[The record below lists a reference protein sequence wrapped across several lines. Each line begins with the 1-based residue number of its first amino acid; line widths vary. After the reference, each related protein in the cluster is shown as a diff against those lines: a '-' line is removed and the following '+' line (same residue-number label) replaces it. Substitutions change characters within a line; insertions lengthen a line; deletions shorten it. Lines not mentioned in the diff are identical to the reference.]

1 MKQILLIL
9 TIVIFFSKSL
19 QSQTT
24 NTSSWRETERDSMAN
39 AFKLYEDKN
48 FSKALPYYECI
59 FKNHPNEVFVKY
71 MYGISLLNSSHK
83 FDNALK
89 MLRDV
94 YEENSEIDYIELDLS
109 KALFFNYKF
118 DEATAMM
125 EKFIA
130 NKRTTEENK
139 SNAELLKKH
148 ILNAKFYHAKPTSM
162 SVSNFGPTFNTQYNE
177 FSPLISADESVLIYS
192 HIGEKSKKTSNT
204 DSTLNTNSNNV
215 NFNSDIFMSVKIND
229 QLQSPLPIENLNTTD
244 EEMAVALSQDAQV
257 LFTHKYDTSGNG
269 DIYESRFNGSTYSS
283 VSKLRGTVNTNSYE
297 GHCSI
302 SPDGKTLY
310 FSSNRPGGFGGKD
323 IYKAVLMSDSTWG
336 DVVNMGDSINTIYDE
351 DFPFIHYDGSTL
363 YFSSNSQKSCG
374 GFDVFKSSIDR
385 NNNSIVRTE
394 NMGFPLNSPF
404 DDVNFVLASNGSKGY
419 FNSSKPGGQGLNDI
433 YTVEMGND
441 SRKPLLYSIKGNVTT
456 NELPTEADIK
466 IEITSKGNA
475 LFNTIKTVAMTGNY
489 IVSLPLGQS
498 YKLTFTCKNEK
509 PKSFDYSAS
518 EITEYQE
525 IINNIKFGG
534 NTDSLNYLTDKGNT
548 NANNNS
554 INKLSNEADKAAIT
568 LLQKKISRFAATYG
582 KISAD
587 GLVFKVQVSAIKI
600 FDKSKFKH
608 LKRLGKIEADK
619 FNDDIIRV
627 TSNGKFKT
635 LEKAWE
641 HNKKVIQAGQTDA
654 FVTAYYQDKRVSF
667 DELVKM
673 GIYK

>member
-1 MKQILLIL
+1 
-9 TIVIFFSKSL
+9 
-19 QSQTT
+19 
-24 NTSSWRETERDSMAN
+24 MAN

-48 FSKALPYYECI
+48 FSKALPYYESI

-71 MYGISLLNSSHK
+71 MYGISLLNSSNK
-83 FDNALK
+83 FENALK
-89 MLRDV
+89 MLKDV
-94 YEENSEIDYIELDLS
+94 YEENPEIDYIELDLS

-118 DEATAMM
+118 DEATTMM
-125 EKFIA
+125 ERFIA

-139 SNAELLKKH
+139 SNAELLKKY
-148 ILNAKFYHAKPTSM
+148 IANAKYYHAKPSNIN
-162 SVSNFGPTFNTQYNE
+162 VSNYGTTLNTPDNE
-177 FSPLISADESVLIYS
+177 LFPLISADESVLIYTYN
-192 HIGEKSKKTSNT
+192 GAKSKTSNNN

-215 NFNSDIFMSVKIND
+215 NFTSDIFMSIKIND
-229 QLQSPLPIENLNTTD
+229 QVKSPLPVNSVNTSAD
-244 EEMAVALSQDAQV
+244 EIAVGLSQDAQI
-257 LFTHKYDTSGNG
+257 LYTFMNDTAGNG
-269 DIYESRFNGSTYSS
+269 DIFESRFNGSNYSPP
-283 VSKLRGTVNTNSYE
+283 SKLKGTVNTNSYE
-297 GHCSI
+297 GHCSL

-323 IYKAVLMSDSTWG
+323 IYKAVLMPDSTWG
-336 DVVNMGDSINTIYDE
+336 DVVNMGDSINTVYDE
-351 DFPFIHYDGSTL
+351 DFPFIHYDGLTL
-363 YFSSNSQKSCG
+363 YFCSNSQKSCG
-374 GFDVFKSSIDR
+374 GFDVFKSNIDQ
-385 NNNSIVRTE
+385 NNNTIVRTE

-404 DDVNFVLASNGSKGY
+404 DDVNFVLSANGSKGY

-433 YTVEMGND
+433 YTVEIGND
-441 SRKPLLYSIKGNVTT
+441 SRKPLLYSIKGNITT

-466 IEITSKGNA
+466 IEIASKGNV

-534 NTDSLNYLTDKGNT
+534 STDSLNYLTDKGNT
-548 NANNNS
+548 NTNNNS
-554 INKLSNEADKAAIT
+554 TNKLSNEADNAAIT
-568 LLQKKISRFAATYG
+568 LLQKKISRFAAAYG

>member
-1 MKQILLIL
+1 MKHFLLFL
-9 TIVIFFSKSL
+9 TLVIFFSKSL

-39 AFKLYEDKN
+39 AFKFYEEKK
-48 FSKALPYYECI
+48 FSKALPYYENI
-59 FKNHPNEVFVKY
+59 YNNHPNEVFVKY
-71 MYGISLLNSSHK
+71 MYGISLLNNSNK
-83 FDNALK
+83 FENALK

-94 YEENSEIDYIELDLS
+94 YDENPEIDYIELDLS

-118 DEATAMM
+118 DEATTMM
-125 EKFIA
+125 ERFIA

-139 SNAELLKKH
+139 SNAELLKKY
-148 ILNAKFYHAKPTSM
+148 IANAKYYHAKPSNIN
-162 SVSNFGPTFNTQYNE
+162 VSNYGTALNTPDNE
-177 FSPLISADESVLIYS
+177 IFPLISADESVLIYTYNGS
-192 HIGEKSKKTSNT
+192 KSKTSTNN

-215 NFNSDIFMSVKIND
+215 NFTSDIFMSIKIND
-229 QLQSPLPIENLNTTD
+229 QVKSPLPVNSVNTSAD
-244 EEMAVALSQDAQV
+244 EIAVGLSQDAQI
-257 LFTHKYDTSGNG
+257 LYTFKNDTAGNG
-269 DIYESRFNGSTYSS
+269 DIFESRFNGSNYSPP
-283 VSKLRGTVNTNSYE
+283 SKLKGTVNTNSYE
-297 GHCSI
+297 GHCSL
-302 SPDGKTLY
+302 STDGKTLY

-323 IYKAVLMSDSTWG
+323 IYKAVLMPDSTWG
-336 DVVNMGDSINTIYDE
+336 DVVNMGDSINTVYDE
-351 DFPFIHYDGSTL
+351 DFPFIHYDGLTL
-363 YFSSNSQKSCG
+363 YFCSNSQKSCG

-404 DDVNFVLASNGSKGY
+404 DDVNFVLSANSSKGY

-534 NTDSLNYLTDKGNT
+534 STDSLNYLTDKGNT
-548 NANNNS
+548 NTNNS
-554 INKLSNEADKAAIT
+554 STNKLSNEADNAAIT

>member
-1 MKQILLIL
+1 MKHFLLFL
-9 TIVIFFSKSL
+9 TLVIFFSKSL

-39 AFKLYEDKN
+39 AFKFYEEKK
-48 FSKALPYYECI
+48 FSKALPYYENI
-59 FKNHPNEVFVKY
+59 YNNHPNEVFVKY
-71 MYGISLLNSSHK
+71 MYGISLLNSYNK
-83 FDNALK
+83 FEYALK
-89 MLRDV
+89 MLQDV
-94 YEENSEIDYIELDLS
+94 YEENPEIDYIELDLS

-118 DEATAMM
+118 DEATKMM
-125 EKFIA
+125 DRFIA
-130 NKRTTEENK
+130 NKRTTEGNK
-139 SNAELLKKH
+139 SNADLLKKH

-162 SVSNFGPTFNTQYNE
+162 SVSNFGPTFNTPYNE

-244 EEMAVALSQDAQV
+244 EEMAVGLSQDAQV

-297 GHCSI
+297 GHCSL

-323 IYKAVLMSDSTWG
+323 IYKAVLMPDSTWG

-374 GFDVFKSSIDR
+374 GFDIFKSNIDQ
-385 NNNSIVRTE
+385 NNNTIVRTE

-404 DDVNFVLASNGSKGY
+404 DDVNFVLASNGLKGY
-419 FNSSKPGGQGLNDI
+419 LNCFKPGGQGLNDI
-433 YTVEMGND
+433 YIVEIGND
-441 SRKPLLYSIKGNVTT
+441 TKKPLLYSIKGDVTY
-456 NELPTEADIK
+456 NETPVEATIK
-466 IEITSKGNA
+466 IEITSKGNV
-475 LFNTIKTVAMTGNY
+475 LFNTIKTVAATGNY
-489 IVSLPLGQS
+489 IVSLPIGQS
-498 YKLTFTCKNEK
+498 YKLTFTCKNQN
-509 PKSFDYSAS
+509 PKSFDYNAS
-518 EITEYQE
+518 EITDYQE

-534 NTDSLNYLTDKGNT
+534 NTDSLNYLSDKGNT
-548 NANNNS
+548 NTSAN
-554 INKLSNEADKAAIT
+554 NKLSKDADKAAIT
-568 LLQKKISRFAATYG
+568 LLQKKISRYAATYG

-587 GLVFKVQVSAIKI
+587 GLVFKVQISAIKV

-654 FVTAYYQDKRVSF
+654 FVTAYYQGKRVSF
-667 DELVKM
+667 EELLKM

>member
-1 MKQILLIL
+1 MKHFLLFL
-9 TIVIFFSKSL
+9 TLVIFFSKSL

-39 AFKLYEDKN
+39 AFKFYEEKK
-48 FSKALPYYECI
+48 FSKALPYYENI
-59 FKNHPNEVFVKY
+59 YNNHPNEVFVKY
-71 MYGISLLNSSHK
+71 MYGISLLNNCNK
-83 FDNALK
+83 FEYALK
-89 MLRDV
+89 MLQDV
-94 YEENSEIDYIELDLS
+94 YEENPEIDYIELDLS

-118 DEATAMM
+118 DDATKMM
-125 EKFIA
+125 DRYIA
-130 NKRTTEENK
+130 NKRTTVENK

-162 SVSNFGPTFNTQYNE
+162 SVSNFGTTFNTPDNE

-192 HIGEKSKKTSNT
+192 HNGEKSKKANNS

-215 NFNSDIFMSVKIND
+215 NFNSDMFMSVKIND

-244 EEMAVALSQDAQV
+244 EEMAVGLSQDAQV

-297 GHCSI
+297 GHCSL
-302 SPDGKTLY
+302 SPDGKLLY

-323 IYKAVLMSDSTWG
+323 IYKAVLMPDSTWG

-374 GFDVFKSSIDR
+374 GFDVFKSNIDQ
-385 NNNSIVRTE
+385 NNNTIIRTE

-404 DDVNFVLASNGSKGY
+404 DDVNFVLASNGLKGY
-419 FNSSKPGGQGLNDI
+419 LNCFKPGGQGLNDI
-433 YTVEMGND
+433 YIVEIGND
-441 SRKPLLYSIKGNVTT
+441 TKKPLLYSIKGNVTY
-456 NELPTEADIK
+456 NESPIEATIK
-466 IEITSKGNA
+466 IEITSKGNM
-475 LFNTIKTVAMTGNY
+475 LFNTIKTVAATGNY

-498 YKLTFTCKNEK
+498 YKLTFTCKNQN
-509 PKSFDYSAS
+509 PRSFDYNAS
-518 EITEYQE
+518 EITDYQE

-534 NTDSLNYLTDKGNT
+534 NTDSLNYLSDKGNT
-548 NANNNS
+548 NTSAT
-554 INKLSNEADKAAIT
+554 NKLSKEADKAAIT
-568 LLQKKISRFAATYG
+568 LLQKKISRYAATYG

-587 GLVFKVQVSAIKI
+587 GLAFKVQISAIKV

-619 FNDDIIRV
+619 FNDDIFRV

-654 FVTAYYQDKRVSF
+654 FVTVYYQGKRVSF
-667 DELVKM
+667 EELIKM

>member
-1 MKQILLIL
+1 MKQFLLFL

-48 FSKALPYYECI
+48 FSKALPYYESI

-71 MYGISLLNSSHK
+71 MYGISLLNSSNK
-83 FDNALK
+83 FENALK
-89 MLRDV
+89 MLKDV
-94 YEENSEIDYIELDLS
+94 YEENPEIDYIELDLS

-118 DEATAMM
+118 DEATTMM
-125 EKFIA
+125 ERFIA

-139 SNAELLKKH
+139 SNAELLKKY
-148 ILNAKFYHAKPTSM
+148 IANAKYYHAKPSNIN
-162 SVSNFGPTFNTQYNE
+162 VSNYGTTLNTPDNE
-177 FSPLISADESVLIYS
+177 LFPLISADESVLIYTYN
-192 HIGEKSKKTSNT
+192 GAKSKTSNNN

-215 NFNSDIFMSVKIND
+215 NFTSDIFMSIKIND
-229 QLQSPLPIENLNTTD
+229 QVKSPLPVNSVNTSAD
-244 EEMAVALSQDAQV
+244 EIAVGLSQDAQI
-257 LFTHKYDTSGNG
+257 LYTFMNDTAGNG
-269 DIYESRFNGSTYSS
+269 DIFESRFNGSNYSPP
-283 VSKLRGTVNTNSYE
+283 SKLKGTVNTNSYE
-297 GHCSI
+297 GHCSL

-323 IYKAVLMSDSTWG
+323 IYKAVLMPDSTWG
-336 DVVNMGDSINTIYDE
+336 DVVNMGDSINTVYDE
-351 DFPFIHYDGSTL
+351 DFPFIHYDGLTL
-363 YFSSNSQKSCG
+363 YFCSNSQKSCG
-374 GFDVFKSSIDR
+374 GFDVFKSNIDQ
-385 NNNSIVRTE
+385 NNNTIVRTE

-404 DDVNFVLASNGSKGY
+404 DDVNFVLSANGSKGY

-433 YTVEMGND
+433 YTVEIGND
-441 SRKPLLYSIKGNVTT
+441 SRKPLLYSIKGNITT

-466 IEITSKGNA
+466 IEIASKGNV

-534 NTDSLNYLTDKGNT
+534 STDSLNYLTDKGNT
-548 NANNNS
+548 NTNNNS
-554 INKLSNEADKAAIT
+554 TNKLSNEADNAAIT
-568 LLQKKISRFAATYG
+568 LLQKKISRFAAAYG